1 MAEFVGSE
9 PADRFDVFAAILDM
23 RPAWHARAACRGE
36 HPVMFPRKGR
46 GTKNL
51 SPYAAALALCSNCL
65 VRTSCAAAGKD
76 EHNGVWGG
84 QIKDKRM
91 ERPQSVATVMRNYQ
105 PWTTQQ
111 LEAATGRHTSEVK
124 RQLSTLIKSGLVT
137 VDLDDNNHNTY
148 TMKGTT
154 NGRWE

>member
-65 VRTSCAAAGKD
+65 VRTSCAAAAKT
-76 EHNGVWGG
+76 N
-84 QIKDKRM
+84 
-91 ERPQSVATVMRNYQ
+91 
-105 PWTTQQ
+105 TT
-111 LEAATGRHTSEVK
+111 ESGAGRSK
-124 RQLSTLIKSGLVT
+124 
-137 VDLDDNNHNTY
+137 
-148 TMKGTT
+148 T
-154 NGRWE
+154 NGWNAHNPSRPSCATISRGQHNN